1 MHVMVDTGSSHVRGT
16 AAERNIICFAP
27 ARNHNLS
34 IGVRRGGGG
43 GGGAG
48 RGARPPQ

>member
-16 AAERNIICFAP
+16 AAERDIICFAP

-34 IGVRRGGGG
+34 IGVGRGGG

-48 RGARPPQ
+48 GPAPPPII